1 MDDLSHPVIL
11 CIDDRATA
19 AETEL
24 LQAVLE
30 KTGYRA
36 LTVSS
41 ANRALELFHHHEIDL
56 VLAEQRVPTGI
67 RDCSVAE
74 LLKRVKPDVP
84 IAIYT
89 ADWTQSPEDLR
100 VADVFIT
107 KLVSVEELLG
117 TIKRLLDHRLHHDER
132 MTERVQSD
140 YALGRFAA

>member
-24 LQAVLE
+24 LRSVLE
-30 KTGYRA
+30 KTGHQV
-36 LTVSS
+36 LTASS
-41 ANRALELFHHHEIDL
+41 ANRATEVFRHHEIDL
-56 VLAEQRVPTGI
+56 ILMEQRVPTGI
-67 RDCSVAE
+67 RGCSLAE
-74 LLKRVKPDVP
+74 LLKRVEPDVP

-100 VADVFIT
+100 VADAFIT
-107 KLVSVEELLG
+107 KLVSVEELLS
-117 TIKRLLDHRLHHDER
+117 TIRRLLDNRLNEKPTTGR
-132 MTERVQSD
+132 FQSD

>member
-11 CIDDRATA
+11 CIDDRATD
-19 AETEL
+19 AESEL
-24 LQAVLE
+24 LRSVLE

-36 LTVSS
+36 LTASS
-41 ANRALELFHHHEIDL
+41 ANRAFELFRHHQIDL
-56 VLAEQRVPTGI
+56 ILAEQKVPTGI

-74 LLKRVKPDVP
+74 LLKRVKPEVP

-117 TIKRLLDHRLHHDER
+117 TIRRLLDNRLSEER
-132 MTERVQSD
+132 STERFQSD